1 MKLLSLSTVIFIII
15 STQCHAFHIVSSKL
29 FVQKNTFAQKT
40 ELYDNLNT
48 ENTVH
53 SQSNINVE
61 VDKKNPAPAKTNF
74 SFSSINFRFVEQ
86 FYNRL
91 LKPFIQDPDT
101 AAMTAKICSWVS
113 FAYIILTVLGTFGFD
128 TAPLL
133 SLLSV
138 SGLTI
143 GFAAKDLLSNFF
155 KGFFILFTK
164 PFKRGWTIS
173 LNGFTGRVL
182 SIDIRYIKLESSI
195 DKSEMLIP
203 IQMAYGSPIVVSKKQ
218 DL

>member
-1 MKLLSLSTVIFIII
+1 MKLLSLLTVTSVIIL
-15 STQCHAFHIVSSKL
+15 SQCNAFHVVSSNL
-29 FVQKNTFAQKT
+29 FVHKKMFAQKT
-40 ELYDNLNT
+40 ELYDSLNT
-48 ENTVH
+48 ESTVYPEG
-53 SQSNINVE
+53 NISVE
-61 VDKKNPAPAKTNF
+61 GDKKNSIPAKMKF
-74 SFSSINFRFVEQ
+74 SFSSINFRFVET

-91 LKPFIQDPDT
+91 LKPFIKDPDT

-113 FAYIILTVLGTFGFD
+113 FAYIILSVLGTFGFD

-155 KGFFILFTK
+155 KGFFILFMK

-173 LNGFTGRVL
+173 LNGFTGKVL

-195 DKSEMLIP
+195 DKSDILIP
-203 IQMAYGSPIVVSKKQ
+203 IQMAYGSPVIISKKQ
-218 DL
+218 EY